1 MAANLG
7 ANTNIHT
14 DCIDEE
20 KLITSE
26 YLLFDNF
33 SLSTQNGFN
42 FAKFCMSLKPS
53 LKLCFGISDVSLIE
67 ENNAHLS
74 EVLDADIDL
83 LYGNEAEVNA
93 FSKAYKIDSLNVLKT
108 YGKKGAS
115 FNETRLKAP
124 EIEIVN
130 SNGAGDAL
138 LGTFLAN
145 LINNKNIEQSL
156 RDAITYASEV
166 CKTNGPRLE

>member
-1 MAANLG
+1 MSATISVGRGEMPAIGLGLWKISREDTAEMVRSAIAEGYRHLDSAA
-7 ANTNIHT
+7 
-14 DCIDEE
+14 D
-20 KLITSE
+20 
-26 YLLFDNF
+26 
-33 SLSTQNGFN
+33 
-42 FAKFCMSLKPS
+42 
-53 LKLCFGISDVSLIE
+53 
-67 ENNAHLS
+67 
-74 EVLDADIDL
+74 
-83 LYGNEAEVNA
+83 YGNEAEVNA
-93 FSKAYKIDSLNVLKT
+93 LSKAYKIDSLNVLKT

-145 LINNKNIEQSL
+145 QINNKNIEQSL

-166 CKTNGPRLE
+166 CKTNCPRLE

>member
-1 MAANLG
+1 MYKRQHVNYDIIPGVVYTSPEVATVGKTEEQLNSK
-7 ANTNIHT
+7 NIT
-14 DCIDEE
+14 
-20 KLITSE
+20 
-26 YLLFDNF
+26 
-33 SLSTQNGFN
+33 
-42 FAKFCMSLKPS
+42 
-53 LKLCFGISDVSLIE
+53 
-67 ENNAHLS
+67 
-74 EVLDADIDL
+74 
-83 LYGNEAEVNA
+83 
-93 FSKAYKIDSLNVLKT
+93 YKVDSLNVLKT

-145 LINNKNIEQSL
+145 QINNKNIEQSL

-166 CKTNGPRLE
+166 CKTSGPRLE

>member
-1 MAANLG
+1 MV
-7 ANTNIHT
+7 
-14 DCIDEE
+14 
-20 KLITSE
+20 ITS
-26 YLLFDNF
+26 
-33 SLSTQNGFN
+33 TNGT
-42 FAKFCMSLKPS
+42 
-53 LKLCFGISDVSLIE
+53 
-67 ENNAHLS
+67 
-74 EVLDADIDL
+74 DAITL
-83 LYGNEAEVNA
+83 LY
-93 FSKAYKIDSLNVLKT
+93 
-108 YGKKGAS
+108 KKGAS

>member
-1 MAANLG
+1 
-7 ANTNIHT
+7 
-14 DCIDEE
+14 
-20 KLITSE
+20 
-26 YLLFDNF
+26 
-33 SLSTQNGFN
+33 
-42 FAKFCMSLKPS
+42 MSLNPS

-74 EVLDADIDL
+74 EVLDADIDV

-93 FSKAYKIDSLNVLKT
+93 FSKTYKIDSLNVLKT

-145 LINNKNIEQSL
+145 LINYKNIEQSL

-166 CKTNGPRLE
+166 CKTSGPRLE